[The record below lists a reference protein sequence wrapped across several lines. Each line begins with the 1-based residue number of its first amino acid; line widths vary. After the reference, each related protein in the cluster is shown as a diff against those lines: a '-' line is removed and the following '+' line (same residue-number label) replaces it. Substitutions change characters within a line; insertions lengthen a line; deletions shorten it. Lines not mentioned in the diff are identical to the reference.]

1 MGLFDVDLLTAKR
14 MTPYEYKLRVLA
26 FNVKRQKQIEL
37 TAIQAWLNN
46 QAKATKKVGTGKFTK
61 YKNVFKNFGEFYDSE
76 KEFAT
81 IFNNSEDREKQAKKM
96 SVAEMNRIIN
106 KKKGG

>member
-14 MTPYEYKLRVLA
+14 MTPYEYKLRILA

-61 YKNVFKNFGEFYDSE
+61 YKNVFKNFIEFYDSE